1 MKNFTT
7 TSSLFGAITLA
18 LALQVLPALA
28 QADNAMAKQDM
39 DHHDAADMAKADTAD
54 MIKADGTVLAIDV
67 DALKVNL
74 EHDPIPELNWPAM
87 KMPFSVKD
95 ATLLEGLN
103 VDDRVQFTLDAEG
116 ASQTI
121 TSLTVLK

>member
-18 LALQVLPALA
+18 LALQVLPSLA

>member
-18 LALQVLPALA
+18 LALQVLPSLA

-54 MIKADGTVLAIDV
+54 MIKANGTVLAIDA